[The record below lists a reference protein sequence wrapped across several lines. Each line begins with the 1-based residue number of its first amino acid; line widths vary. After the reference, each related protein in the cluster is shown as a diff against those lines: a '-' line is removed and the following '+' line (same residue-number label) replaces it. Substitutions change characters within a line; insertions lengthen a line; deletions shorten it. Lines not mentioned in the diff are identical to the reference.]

1 MVGQNEKRA
10 KPVFLCI
17 LDGWGY
23 RKEKANNAI
32 ETGDTPVWHHMF
44 TDYPHTLLQTSGLS
58 VGLPEGQMGN
68 SEVGHTNIGAG
79 RVVMQD
85 LPRITLAV
93 KDGSFAT
100 QSALVSFIAKL
111 KKSGGTCHLMGLMSP
126 GGVHSH
132 REHIVA
138 AAKVLSSQGVK
149 VAIHAF
155 LDGRDTPPDS
165 ALNFVKQFSA
175 SIKGDA
181 NIRIATVGG
190 RYYGMDRDNRWEREK
205 LAYDAMVYADG
216 ARFVTAED
224 AIGASYEQKVYD
236 EFMIPTVIDD
246 YQGMK
251 DGDGVFMA
259 NFRADR
265 ARQIL
270 LALLDPEFQGFAR
283 KPVKFAGALGMVE
296 YSTELAKMMDTV
308 FPPEDL
314 SNVLGEVVSDAGLT
328 QLRIAETE
336 KYAHVTFFFNGGQEK
351 KFSGED
357 RILVPSP
364 KVATYDLKP
373 EMSAFEVTDKLIEA
387 IEGEKYDVIIA
398 NFANGDMVG
407 HTGFLD
413 AAVKAVEAVDKC
425 LKRIETS
432 LIKVG
437 GVMFLTA
444 DHGNCEMMLD
454 EETHSPYT
462 AHTTFDVPAILVNPP
477 SGIKALADGGK
488 LADIAPTL
496 LDLLG
501 VTKPQQ
507 MTGHS
512 LLIKD

>member
-1 MVGQNEKRA
+1 MVLVEGNRP

-23 RKEKANNAI
+23 REAKSNNAI
-32 ETGDTPVWHHMF
+32 EMGETPVWHHMF
-44 TDYPHTLLQTSGLS
+44 KDYPHTLVKTSGLS

-85 LPRITLAV
+85 LPKISLAIE
-93 KDGSFAT
+93 DGSFAT
-100 QSALVSFIAKL
+100 QEALISFIDKL
-111 KKSGGTCHLMGLMSP
+111 KESKGSCHLLGLMSK

-132 REHIVA
+132 QDHILA
-138 AAKVLSSQGVK
+138 AAKVLSRNGIRVSV
-149 VAIHAF
+149 HAF

-165 ALNFVKQFSA
+165 GKSF
-175 SIKGDA
+175 IKEFMKEIKEEE
-181 NIRIATVGG
+181 NIHIATIGG
-190 RYYGMDRDNRWEREK
+190 RYYGMDRDNRWDREK
-205 LAYDAMVYADG
+205 LAYDAIVSG
-216 ARFVTAED
+216 EGPRFVSALD
-224 AIGASYEQKVYD
+224 AIEASYSEKVYD
-236 EFMIPTVIDD
+236 EFVVPAVIGD

-251 DGDGVFMA
+251 DGDGLFMT

-270 LALLDPEFQGFAR
+270 LALLSPDFKGFER
-283 KPVKFAGALGMVE
+283 KRIKFSGTLGMVE
-296 YSTELAKMMDTV
+296 YSSELGKLMDTV

-314 SNVLGEVVSDAGLT
+314 NKVFGEVVSEEGLS

-351 KFSGED
+351 KFLGED
-357 RILVPSP
+357 RILIPSP
-364 KVATYDLKP
+364 KVSTYDLKP
-373 EMSAFEVTDKLIEA
+373 EMSAFEVTDKIIEA
-387 IEGEKYDVIIA
+387 IESKKYDVIIA

-407 HTGFLD
+407 HTGFLE
-413 AAVKAVEAVDKC
+413 AAIKAVEAVDKC
-425 LKRIETS
+425 LGRIEEA
-432 LIKVG
+432 LIKTG

-454 EETHSPYT
+454 EKTHSPYT

-477 SGIKALADGGK
+477 ANIKALAGGGK

-501 VTKPQQ
+501 IKKPLE